1 MMRMITRMSPN
12 DTVLSPFNK
21 TASKQTPHHALGRG
35 CMERGCWTDDR
46 QYPSAT
52 PSAVLVK
59 TEHFSNC
66 PLLFSKQTF
75 VLSPPWAAKKKEESP
90 APGRTGLMIAL

>member
-1 MMRMITRMSPN
+1 
-12 DTVLSPFNK
+12 
-21 TASKQTPHHALGRG
+21 
-35 CMERGCWTDDR
+35 MERGCWTGDR

-66 PLLFSKQTF
+66 PLLFSKQAF
-75 VLSPPWAAKKKEESP
+75 ALSPPWAAKKKEESTGSGENG
-90 APGRTGLMIAL
+90 AYDRAGCATLSVGRDRDRGVAYANKRHRRIFDGIGL

>member
-1 MMRMITRMSPN
+1 
-12 DTVLSPFNK
+12 
-21 TASKQTPHHALGRG
+21 
-35 CMERGCWTDDR
+35 MERGCWTGDR

-66 PLLFSKQTF
+66 PLLFSKQAF
-75 VLSPPWAAKKKEESP
+75 ALSPPWAAKKEESP
-90 APGRTGLMIAL
+90 APGRTGLMIALGARP

>member
-1 MMRMITRMSPN
+1 
-12 DTVLSPFNK
+12 
-21 TASKQTPHHALGRG
+21 
-35 CMERGCWTDDR
+35 MERGCLTGDR

-66 PLLFSKQTF
+66 PLLFSKQAF
-75 VLSPPWAAKKKEESP
+75 ALSPPWAAKKEEESP
-90 APGRTGLMIAL
+90 APGRTGLMITLRA

>member
-1 MMRMITRMSPN
+1 MRMITRISPN
-12 DTVLSPFNK
+12 DTVLSPSNK

-66 PLLFSKQTF
+66 PLLFSKQP
-75 VLSPPWAAKKKEESP
+75 LHYRRLGPPRKKKARLRGE
-90 APGRTGLMIAL
+90 PGL